1 MALTLDGCRA
11 LITGASGGIGHAVAR
26 ELHARGATVILTSRR
41 AEMLA
46 RLHDELG
53 ERAEVLPADLTDA
66 GAVESLAQEA
76 AGVDLLVAN
85 AALPA
90 SGPFL
95 DFEPREIDRALDVN
109 LRSPMQLARALTP
122 AMVDR
127 GSGHLVFIASIAGKV
142 SSPGSSLYSGTKF
155 GMRGFAFGL
164 REDLI
169 GTGVGVTTVLP
180 GFIREAGMF
189 HDSGVTLPP
198 WVGTRSPEQVAAAVV
213 KGVETGR
220 AEIDVAPLTVRAG
233 GWVGGIAPAAL
244 AALQRRLGGSEIS
257 RQMGEGQK
265 HKR

>member
-11 LITGASGGIGHAVAR
+11 LVTGASGGIGQAIAR
-26 ELHARGATVILTSRR
+26 ELHARGATVVLTSRR

-66 GAVESLAQEA
+66 GEVTALAGA
-76 AGVDLLVAN
+76 AAEVDLLVAN

-95 DFEPREIDRALDVN
+95 DFEPGEIDRALDVN
-109 LRSPMQLARALTP
+109 LRAPMQLARALAP
-122 AMVDR
+122 GMIDR
-127 GSGHLVFIASIAGKV
+127 GRGHLVFIASIAGKV
-142 SSPGSSLYSGTKF
+142 ASPGSSLYSGTKF

-189 HDSGVTLPP
+189 HDSAVKLPP

-213 KGVETGR
+213 KGIETGR
-220 AEIDVAPLTVRAG
+220 AEIDVAPLMVRAG

-244 AALQRRLGGSEIS
+244 AGLQRRLGGEKIS
-257 RQMGEGQK
+257 REMGEGQRD
-265 HKR
+265 KR